1 MAGTPSQTH
10 WPGSCR
16 LFLPAVQG
24 FGVTPDFY
32 TRLLALLPALAG
44 LGVIAALVAIIVFM
58 RRQARRRRALRALYR
73 GADALEHDLKECR
86 MRLERAHASVN
97 VAPGVPAA
105 GEADARTAVDAALR
119 ELLEHRLWLR
129 DQAAEAGQ
137 RELDAALAALD
148 KARASLSEQLTALA
162 SAQRALETAV
172 RERIE
177 DLSHR

>member
-1 MAGTPSQTH
+1 M
-10 WPGSCR
+10 
-16 LFLPAVQG
+16 
-24 FGVTPDFY
+24 TPDFY

-44 LGVIAALVAIIVFM
+44 LGVIVALLAVVVFM
-58 RRQARRRRALRALYR
+58 RLQARRRRALRALYS

-86 MRLERAHASVN
+86 ARLERAHASMN

-129 DQAAEAGQ
+129 DQADEANQ
-137 RELDAALAALD
+137 HELDAAVAALD
-148 KARASLSEQLTALA
+148 KARATLSEQLAALD

-177 DLSHR
+177 DLSQR

>member
-1 MAGTPSQTH
+1 M
-10 WPGSCR
+10 
-16 LFLPAVQG
+16 
-24 FGVTPDFY
+24 TPDFY
-32 TRLLALLPALAG
+32 TRLLSLLPALAG
-44 LGVIAALVAIIVFM
+44 LGVIVALLAVVIFM
-58 RRQARRRRALRALYR
+58 RLQARRRRALRALFR

-86 MRLERAHASVN
+86 ARLVRAHASMN

-129 DQAAEAGQ
+129 DQADEANQ
-137 RELDAALAALD
+137 HELDAAVAALD
-148 KARASLSEQLTALA
+148 KARATLSEQLAALD

-177 DLSHR
+177 DLSQR

>member
-1 MAGTPSQTH
+1 MTS
-10 WPGSCR
+10 
-16 LFLPAVQG
+16 
-24 FGVTPDFY
+24 DFY
-32 TRLLALLPALAG
+32 SRLLALLPALAG
-44 LGVIAALVAIIVFM
+44 LGVIVALLAVVIFM
-58 RRQARRRRALRALYR
+58 RLQARRRRALRALYR

-86 MRLERAHASVN
+86 ARLERAHASMN

-129 DQAAEAGQ
+129 DQADEANQ
-137 RELDAALAALD
+137 HELDAAVAALD
-148 KARASLSEQLTALA
+148 KARATLSEQLAALD

-177 DLSHR
+177 DLSQR

>member
-1 MAGTPSQTH
+1 MTQD
-10 WPGSCR
+10 
-16 LFLPAVQG
+16 L
-24 FGVTPDFY
+24 Y

-44 LGVIAALVAIIVFM
+44 LGVIAALLAIVVFM
-58 RRQARRRRALRALYR
+58 RLQARRRRALRALHR

-86 MRLERAHASVN
+86 ARLERAHASMN

-129 DQAAEAGQ
+129 DQADDANQ
-137 RELDAALAALD
+137 HQLDAAVAALD
-148 KARASLSEQLTALA
+148 KARASLTQQLEALE

-177 DLSHR
+177 DLSQR

>member
-1 MAGTPSQTH
+1 M
-10 WPGSCR
+10 
-16 LFLPAVQG
+16 
-24 FGVTPDFY
+24 TPDFY
-32 TRLLALLPALAG
+32 TRLLSLLPALAG
-44 LGVIAALVAIIVFM
+44 LGVIVALLAVVIFM
-58 RRQARRRRALRALYR
+58 RLQARRRRALRALYR

-86 MRLERAHASVN
+86 ARLERAHASMN

-129 DQAAEAGQ
+129 DQADEANQ
-137 RELDAALAALD
+137 HELDAAVAALD
-148 KARASLSEQLTALA
+148 KARATLSEQLAALD

-177 DLSHR
+177 DLSQR

>member
-1 MAGTPSQTH
+1 MT
-10 WPGSCR
+10 
-16 LFLPAVQG
+16 
-24 FGVTPDFY
+24 DFY

-44 LGVIAALVAIIVFM
+44 LGVIIALVAVMVFM
-58 RRQARRRRALRALYR
+58 RGQARRVRALGALYR
-73 GADALEHDLKECR
+73 EVDALEHDLKECR
-86 MRLERAHASVN
+86 VRLERAHASMN

-129 DQAAEAGQ
+129 DQAADAGQ
-137 RELDAALAALD
+137 RELDAALAALNR
-148 KARASLSEQLTALA
+148 ARATLGQQLAALD

-177 DLSHR
+177 DLAQR

>member
-1 MAGTPSQTH
+1 
-10 WPGSCR
+10 
-16 LFLPAVQG
+16 
-24 FGVTPDFY
+24 VTPDPY

-44 LGVIAALVAIIVFM
+44 LGVIAALLAVIVFM
-58 RRQARRRRALRALYR
+58 RLQARRRRALRALYR

-86 MRLERAHASVN
+86 ARLERAHASMN

-105 GEADARTAVDAALR
+105 GEVDARTAVDAALR

-129 DQAAEAGQ
+129 DQADDANQ
-137 RELDAALAALD
+137 HELDAAVAALD
-148 KARASLSEQLTALA
+148 KARATLSEQLAALD

-177 DLSHR
+177 DLSQR

>member
-1 MAGTPSQTH
+1 MTSEP
-10 WPGSCR
+10 
-16 LFLPAVQG
+16 
-24 FGVTPDFY
+24 Y
-32 TRLLALLPALAG
+32 TVFALLPALAG
-44 LGVIAALVAIIVFM
+44 LCIILALLVVAVFM

-86 MRLERAHASVN
+86 VRLQRAHASMN

-129 DQAAEAGQ
+129 DQAHDANQ
-137 RELDAALAALD
+137 RELDVALAAIDKARATLGEQLAALD
-148 KARASLSEQLTALA
+148 

-177 DLSHR
+177 DLSQR